1 MPTLREQVARVIDRD
16 AFTEGPW
23 MWWERQQAALTKADA
38 MLAVSPPSTLQ
49 KVQIAPL
56 PAGEDK

>member
-1 MPTLREQVARVIDRD
+1 MTNEELDEAQADEMRAIAREDPGEESMYATIYR
-16 AFTEGPW
+16 
-23 MWWERQQAALTKADA
+23 A
-38 MLAVSPPSTLQ
+38 MLAASPPSTLQ

>member
-1 MPTLREQVARVIDRD
+1 MTNEDK
-16 AFTEGPW
+16 
-23 MWWERQQAALTKADA
+23 AAHIIA
-38 MLAVSPPSTLQ
+38 PPSTLQ